1 MTKLTKTGL
10 AFLMVS
16 TISVSTVP
24 SAFAGG
30 GGCAVGG
37 AIGLI
42 AGSFVGGN
50 AGKYAPAVGGLIGCG
65 AGHAVQEKGKAHK
78 GGKNSAALNSAKNG
92 KPMKDGGKA
101 RSAAKQTNVASTIP
115 KAKVAPV
122 ADQGVLEAQKNLAA
136 LGYNQ
141 VGKPDGFT
149 GKGTSAAVKAF
160 QAERGIPAT
169 GTLDAGLMA
178 FIASEA
184 VKIGNQPSDLNSQ
197 VADTNEMTQDEYIEA
212 VRSEGAIVESDELQ
226 KASEP
231 VKTTNDQPVGL
242 AMAPTVNKSALI
254 DTSVETENSLE
265 ADPTSD
271 VLKNDLFN

>member
-10 AFLMVS
+10 AILMAS
-16 TISVSTVP
+16 AISVLAVP

-65 AGHAVQEKGKAHK
+65 AGHAVQKKGKAHK
-78 GGKNSAALNSAKNG
+78 GGKNSAALNPAKNG
-92 KPMKDGGKA
+92 KSTKDGGKA
-101 RSAAKQTNVASTIP
+101 RSAPKQTNVASTAS

-141 VGKPDGFT
+141 VGKPDGFA

-160 QAERGIPAT
+160 QTQRGIPAT
-169 GTLDAGLMA
+169 GILDAGLMA

-184 VKIGNQPSDLNSQ
+184 TKIGNQPSDLNSQ
-197 VADTNEMTQDEYIEA
+197 VADTNEMTQDEYIDA
-212 VRSEGAIVESDELQ
+212 VRSEGAIVESDEVQ
-226 KASEP
+226 KAPEP
-231 VKTTNDQPVGL
+231 RNTSSDQPVGL
-242 AMAPTVNKSALI
+242 AMAPSVNKSALI
-254 DTSVETENSLE
+254 DASAENENSLE
-265 ADPTSD
+265 GNTTSD